1 MQKSYDVIVLGLGGM
16 GTATVFELARRGRR
30 VLGLEQFAVGH
41 DRGSSHGS
49 TRVIRKAY
57 YEHPDYVPLL
67 HRAYERWF
75 DLEQRSGKHLLT
87 ECGCLSL
94 GRPGDELV
102 PGVLQAAREHQLS
115 VEQLD
120 ATELR
125 RRYPAFRFDDR
136 VAGVLEREAGY
147 LAVDE

>member
-1 MQKSYDVIVLGLGGM
+1 MQQTYDVIVLGLGGM

-57 YEHPDYVPLL
+57 YEHADYVPLL

-75 DLEQRSGKHLLT
+75 DLEQRSGKHLFT
-87 ECGCLSL
+87 QCGCLSL
-94 GRPGDELV
+94 GRPGEELV
-102 PGVLQAAREHQLS
+102 DGVARAAREHHLM
-115 VEQLD
+115 VECLN
-120 ATELR
+120 AAELR
-125 RRYPAFRFDDR
+125 R
-136 VAGVLEREAGY
+136 
-147 LAVDE
+147 

>member
-30 VLGLEQFAVGH
+30 VLGLEQFAIGH

-67 HRAYERWF
+67 HRAYELWL
-75 DLEQRSGKHLLT
+75 DLEQHCRKHLLT
-87 ECGCLSL
+87 EY
-94 GRPGDELV
+94 GRV
-102 PGVLQAAREHQLS
+102 RVN
-115 VEQLD
+115 
-120 ATELR
+120 R
-125 RRYPAFRFDDR
+125 R
-136 VAGVLEREAGY
+136 GGE
-147 LAVDE
+147 